1 MGAQSNRHVRGR
13 PSAPIFGRE
22 NGARMRE
29 IRWLVVYSR
38 RLRGKAA
45 RLKGGHYE
53 GNGAA
58 TTTTTTMAK
67 AAGLEATALHEETTA
82 ATLLRQGFG
91 GQDSR

>member
-1 MGAQSNRHVRGR
+1 MGAQSNRHVCGR
-13 PSAPIFGRE
+13 LSAPIFGCG

-29 IRWLVVYSR
+29 IRRLVVYSR

-45 RLKGGHYE
+45 RLKGGRYE

-58 TTTTTTMAK
+58 TTTTMAN
-67 AAGLEATALHEETTA
+67 AAGLEAAALHEETAT